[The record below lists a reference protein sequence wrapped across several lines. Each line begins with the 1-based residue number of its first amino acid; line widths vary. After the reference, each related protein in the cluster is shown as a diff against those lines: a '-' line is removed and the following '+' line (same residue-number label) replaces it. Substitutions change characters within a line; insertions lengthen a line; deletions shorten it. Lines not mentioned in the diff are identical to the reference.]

1 MAKISEET
9 KQKRIANALGD
20 MVKALNAE
28 KADIEKKATNW
39 ADDAATQK
47 VTNSFAELAYNKI
60 KKVAKSEDE
69 IKLYYDDVR
78 TVVSNQVT
86 PIWKEMKEAGCA
98 VRSLDEMISFAG
110 DLFVVCGP
118 AYLQDKT
125 IATMLVMFVEK
136 KVFDEETFNDIREN
150 V

>member
-1 MAKISEET
+1 MAKRSQKT
-9 KQKRIANALGD
+9 KEQLIAQNIGD

-39 ADDAATQK
+39 ADDVATAK

-60 KKVAKSEDE
+60 KKVAKTPEEEKLLYEDV
-69 IKLYYDDVR
+69 K
-78 TVVSNQVT
+78 TVVSGQVT
-86 PIWKEMKEAGCA
+86 PIWKQMKEAGCA

-118 AYLQDKT
+118 SYLQDKT

-136 KVFDEETFNDIREN
+136 RVFDEETFNNIREN